1 MMGVGPGRRAEEL
14 YREEGTRLWRAV
26 LAYTGDREIANHA
39 VAEAFAD
46 LLRRERPFR
55 RPVPMIWRAA
65 FRFGTGEMAGRAR
78 FAGPG
83 PPEGVD
89 AVLDE
94 GGLHDPSGL
103 LLMGLR
109 RLVPTQ
115 RGALALR
122 YYAGYSMRAA
132 ARILGSSYVAMPLRL
147 FRGKRRL
154 RRLLKE
160 KSADLK
166 ARFATL
172 ERVPAPDLWRDIER
186 AGRL

>member
-1 MMGVGPGRRAEEL
+1 MRVGPGRFVEEL
-14 YREEGTRLWRAV
+14 YREQGARLWRAV
-26 LAYTGDREIANHA
+26 LAYTGDREVSNDT
-39 VAEAFAD
+39 VVEAFAE
-46 LLRRERPFR
+46 LLRRERPLR
-55 RPVPMIWRAA
+55 RPVPVIWRAA
-65 FRFGTGEMAGRAR
+65 FRFSTGEMAGRAR

-83 PPEGVD
+83 PPEGVE

-109 RLVPTQ
+109 RVAPTQ
-115 RGALALR
+115 RGPLVLR

-132 ARILGSSYVAMPLRL
+132 ARILGSSYIAMPVRL
-147 FRGKRRL
+147 FRGQRKL
-154 RRLLKE
+154 RGLLNE
-160 KSADLK
+160 KSGDLK

-172 ERVPAPDLWRDIER
+172 ERVPAPDLWRGIER

>member
-1 MMGVGPGRRAEEL
+1 MRVGPRRLAEEL
-14 YREEGTRLWRAV
+14 YREQGARLWRAV
-26 LAYTGDREIANHA
+26 LAYTGDREVSNDT
-39 VAEAFAD
+39 VVEAFAE
-46 LLRRERPFR
+46 LLRRERPGR
-55 RPVPMIWRAA
+55 RPVPVIWRAA

-94 GGLHDPSGL
+94 GALHDPSGL

-109 RLVPTQ
+109 RVASTQ

-132 ARILGSSYVAMPLRL
+132 ARILGSSYMAMPVRL
-147 FRGKRRL
+147 FRGKRKL
-154 RRLLKE
+154 RRLLNE
-160 KSADLK
+160 KSGDLK